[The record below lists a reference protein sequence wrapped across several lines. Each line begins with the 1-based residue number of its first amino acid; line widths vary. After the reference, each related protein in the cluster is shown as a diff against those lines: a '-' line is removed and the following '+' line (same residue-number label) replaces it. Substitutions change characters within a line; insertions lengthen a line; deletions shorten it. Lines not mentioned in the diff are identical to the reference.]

1 MLRIHLLG
9 HLQILADGSQWKL
22 TARPKT
28 LPLWAYLLLHRAGP
42 VSREAV
48 TFTLWPDET
57 ETAARANL
65 RRHLH
70 ELQRKLP
77 PASPNQP
84 WLLVDAAE
92 VQWNPAADFWLDVA
106 EFERL
111 SGEDGSLAGAV
122 ALYAGDLL
130 QDVYEDW
137 LFYER
142 ERLRA
147 LYQAD
152 LAQLI
157 RIGRSCGDYARAIA
171 WAQQLLRHDP
181 LHEDAMRQLL
191 ALRYESGDR
200 AGAVAEY
207 HRFVQLLRQ
216 ELGVDPMPETAALYE
231 AIVRSARL
239 PGAVV
244 IPPSLP
250 GGEAET
256 QPGRG
261 EDRSRRVLPFA
272 GRGPEMEQLRVAWS
286 RAARG
291 HGSLVLVGGEAGVG
305 KTRLAAELAA
315 AAESQ
320 GARVLVGGTTFAEPM
335 PYQAV
340 IEALH
345 SVLPL
350 LATPSLPRGHLSAVA
365 PLLPELK
372 ARLPDLPP
380 LPRLDAAR
388 EQVRLFEALARC
400 LVGLAQPRPMLLI
413 LEDLHWAGAATIA
426 LLTDLAGRVGQHAL
440 LILGTYR
447 EEEVPRSHPLRS
459 LRRRLQAR
467 SVSHLALSRL
477 PASAVAMI
485 VHQVLGPDQAE
496 ALGRHFYEESEGNP
510 LFLSEL
516 IRDWLESGQVEAEDG
531 LWRAAPPAGAVPA
544 SLQAT
549 IAGRV
554 ARLSEPAQALA
565 QTAAVIGP
573 AFDVELLREVSGWD
587 EAQTLDA
594 LHELLDRQLVREAGG
609 RTLSN
614 YAFTHHLIQT
624 ALYARL
630 PDAARAR
637 KHRRVAQIMQELYPQ
652 RQAEW
657 AAALAAHL
665 DRGRDAAAAIPC
677 YLTTA
682 RRAAAVS
689 ADDEALAA
697 VARALELGAEAQAR
711 FDLLALREGIA
722 GRRGERHTQQADL
735 AEMERLAADLRDDG
749 CTCEVLRRQVAL
761 HHALG
766 EREAEAALVA
776 RLVECAAA
784 SGQPAWQ
791 AEALLAGAQHLIPSG
806 QYDAAVTA
814 LEQALAL
821 YRSQA
826 DTGGQVRCYSLL
838 ATIATE
844 RGQLDRVPALVEQ
857 AQALATAGGD
867 YSTLGEPAIQAL
879 HAAAQ
884 AAFRRNDFAASQAL
898 QEQRLALCLAIQDR
912 AGEADA
918 HLNLGVV
925 AMRFSRYKD
934 ARLHFSQAESLSQAL
949 GLRENLARVAMNTG
963 AMWMLLGRFSLATD
977 YIGRAEALAREL
989 HDARG
994 QVIAA
999 INLGGLANLQGDFA
1013 AGQAAAQRALD
1024 LARALKSQMFE
1035 AYALGQLGSAAC
1047 GLGQF
1052 DQAITH
1058 LRAAVA
1064 LYRTTGGLATDLCLD
1079 LSDLTIAQLRA
1090 GQLGAAR
1097 QTMAEML
1104 ALYAEYAERV
1114 REPQRILWAAAQ
1126 THRAAGDLARA
1137 AELLAQAYALLQAQA
1152 ESSFDSESRQAQY
1165 GLPFNR
1171 EILQAHDHGLW
1182 P

>member
-9 HLQILADGSQWKL
+9 HLQILVDGSQWKL

-70 ELQRKLP
+70 GLQRKLP

-111 SGEDGSLAGAV
+111 SSEDGSLAGAV

-200 AGAVAEY
+200 TGAVAEY

-380 LPRLDAAR
+380 PAPAGRGARTGSPVRGAGALPGRAGPAAADAAHPGRPALGRCGDVRVAHRPGWTCGPACPAYPGHLPRGRGAPFAPP
-388 EQVRLFEALARC
+388 ALSAPPSASA
-400 LVGLAQPRPMLLI
+400 VGLASGPQP
-413 LEDLHWAGAATIA
+413 
-426 LLTDLAGRVGQHAL
+426 
-440 LILGTYR
+440 
-447 EEEVPRSHPLRS
+447 
-459 LRRRLQAR
+459 
-467 SVSHLALSRL
+467 
-477 PASAVAMI
+477 
-485 VHQVLGPDQAE
+485 
-496 ALGRHFYEESEGNP
+496 
-510 LFLSEL
+510 
-516 IRDWLESGQVEAEDG
+516 
-531 LWRAAPPAGAVPA
+531 
-544 SLQAT
+544 
-549 IAGRV
+549 
-554 ARLSEPAQALA
+554 
-565 QTAAVIGP
+565 
-573 AFDVELLREVSGWD
+573 
-587 EAQTLDA
+587 
-594 LHELLDRQLVREAGG
+594 
-609 RTLSN
+609 
-614 YAFTHHLIQT
+614 
-624 ALYARL
+624 
-630 PDAARAR
+630 
-637 KHRRVAQIMQELYPQ
+637 
-652 RQAEW
+652 
-657 AAALAAHL
+657 
-665 DRGRDAAAAIPC
+665 
-677 YLTTA
+677 
-682 RRAAAVS
+682 
-689 ADDEALAA
+689 
-697 VARALELGAEAQAR
+697 
-711 FDLLALREGIA
+711 
-722 GRRGERHTQQADL
+722 
-735 AEMERLAADLRDDG
+735 
-749 CTCEVLRRQVAL
+749 
-761 HHALG
+761 
-766 EREAEAALVA
+766 
-776 RLVECAAA
+776 
-784 SGQPAWQ
+784 
-791 AEALLAGAQHLIPSG
+791 
-806 QYDAAVTA
+806 
-814 LEQALAL
+814 
-821 YRSQA
+821 
-826 DTGGQVRCYSLL
+826 
-838 ATIATE
+838 
-844 RGQLDRVPALVEQ
+844 
-857 AQALATAGGD
+857 
-867 YSTLGEPAIQAL
+867 
-879 HAAAQ
+879 
-884 AAFRRNDFAASQAL
+884 
-898 QEQRLALCLAIQDR
+898 
-912 AGEADA
+912 
-918 HLNLGVV
+918 
-925 AMRFSRYKD
+925 
-934 ARLHFSQAESLSQAL
+934 
-949 GLRENLARVAMNTG
+949 
-963 AMWMLLGRFSLATD
+963 
-977 YIGRAEALAREL
+977 
-989 HDARG
+989 
-994 QVIAA
+994 
-999 INLGGLANLQGDFA
+999 
-1013 AGQAAAQRALD
+1013 
-1024 LARALKSQMFE
+1024 
-1035 AYALGQLGSAAC
+1035 
-1047 GLGQF
+1047 
-1052 DQAITH
+1052 
-1058 LRAAVA
+1058 
-1064 LYRTTGGLATDLCLD
+1064 
-1079 LSDLTIAQLRA
+1079 
-1090 GQLGAAR
+1090 AAR
-1097 QTMAEML
+1097 Q
-1104 ALYAEYAERV
+1104 RSGDD
-1114 REPQRILWAAAQ
+1114 
-1126 THRAAGDLARA
+1126 RAPGAGA
-1137 AELLAQAYALLQAQA
+1137 
-1152 ESSFDSESRQAQY
+1152 
-1165 GLPFNR
+1165 GP
-1171 EILQAHDHGLW
+1171 G
-1182 P
+1182 